1 MIADLLELIIDS
13 TVLLLVIALGVAHLM
28 PARGTVHCPPGWYLD
43 GVRPSGMFA
52 CRPVLGHPE
61 DDLLDAVRRRVIADD
76 RVIKGRIYCTG
87 GATPR
92 QDGGSVWCQ
101 R

>member
-1 MIADLLELIIDS
+1 MIRDLINVVLDC
-13 TVLLLVIALGVAHLM
+13 TVLLIALAIGTAHLM
-28 PARGTVHCPPGWYLD
+28 PMRGIVHCPPGWYLD
-43 GVRPSGMFA
+43 GVRPNGVFA

-76 RVIKGRIYCTG
+76 RALAGRIYCTG
-87 GATPR
+87 GGTPR
-92 QDGGSVWCQ
+92 QDGESVWCQ